1 MDHGERQSCAALD
14 DAFLVSLY
22 QQHALSLMTYVR
34 RHVSSR
40 EDAEDIVLEVFL
52 AALKQL
58 ELSRLS
64 EEKQLAWLQRVA
76 YYKFVDHHR
85 RAMSRPAVSLQA
97 IAETLLADE
106 GQSPDQLVLR
116 NEEDALLRKQLGQ
129 LPEHYQM
136 ILQLRFANGLRCA
149 EIASRLNK
157 SEGAVRMLLSRAL
170 NTLREIYERQKE
182 EKG

>member
-1 MDHGERQSCAALD
+1 MPYQS
-14 DAFLVSLY
+14 
-22 QQHALSLMTYVR
+22 T
-34 RHVSSR
+34 R

-85 RAMSRPAVSLQA
+85 RVISRPAVSLQEV
-97 IAETLLADE
+97 AETLLADE
-106 GQSPDQLVLR
+106 GQSPDPWVLR
-116 NEEDALLRKQLGQ
+116 NEEDVHLRQQLGQ

-136 ILQLRFANGLRCA
+136 I
-149 EIASRLNK
+149 
-157 SEGAVRMLLSRAL
+157 
-170 NTLREIYERQKE
+170 
-182 EKG
+182 